1 MDKRV
6 QMEEELNDQ
15 LYSLDLKQEEAIAV
29 ARRNMWKELTAKEK
43 AEIFK
48 RASNELQTKLDQLQ
62 VILDTEKEFT
72 EEEKVEYEELLRN
85 KQMLDEKY
93 LAVRKQQIMELS
105 KEERLARYK
114 SEAEEIAKNARLEKA
129 LAKKEAKDQET
140 YKAREKEINLGTKE
154 KLKETQEKYRLYKA
168 RQI

>member
-1 MDKRV
+1 
-6 QMEEELNDQ
+6 
-15 LYSLDLKQEEAIAV
+15 
-29 ARRNMWKELTAKEK
+29 
-43 AEIFK
+43 
-48 RASNELQTKLDQLQ
+48 
-62 VILDTEKEFT
+62 
-72 EEEKVEYEELLRN
+72 
-85 KQMLDEKY
+85 
-93 LAVRKQQIMELS
+93 MELS